1 MVQLRVNKPALS
13 QVWPRGIGALT
24 TVPDKFEANFK

>member
-1 MVQLRVNKPALS
+1 MVQLRVNKPALLH
-13 QVWPRGIGALT
+13 VWRRGVGALT